1 MINIKKYTTKR
12 SRDYIKDWFFLIIW
26 GVFLNFRNDENKNN
40 IKYPRKKLNGY
51 LVCES
56 CKGYYQLKDGESPED
71 FEKCEC
77 GGSLD
82 YYKTLKDF
90 KIELD
95 RKNIQRQE
103 YAEIEKMVNILKT
116 KTKERKMMINT
127 LSKQGTVEDELL
139 KDIKKDKWTL
149 GDLLE
154 EKRLQTDAESQ
165 KIFLDEIMRQEEK
178 FNRILKE
185 QRARAKNP
193 VVDINSILE
202 TRGLEIYVIVFVI
215 VVSIILF
222 MLAGK

>member
-1 MINIKKYTTKR
+1 M
-12 SRDYIKDWFFLIIW
+12 
-26 GVFLNFRNDENKNN
+26 
-40 IKYPRKKLNGY
+40 
-51 LVCES
+51 VCEN

-71 FEKCEC
+71 FERCEC
-77 GGSLD
+77 GSPLD

-95 RKNIQRQE
+95 RKNIQRRE

-116 KTKERKMMINT
+116 KTKERKLMINT

-139 KDIKKDKWTL
+139 KDIKDDKWTL

-178 FNRILKE
+178 FNMILKE

-215 VVSIILF
+215 VVFIILF

>member
-1 MINIKKYTTKR
+1 
-12 SRDYIKDWFFLIIW
+12 
-26 GVFLNFRNDENKNN
+26 LNFRNNENKNN
-40 IKYPRKKLNGY
+40 LKYPRKNLNGY
-51 LVCES
+51 LVCEN

-71 FEKCEC
+71 FERCEC
-77 GGSLD
+77 GSSLD

-95 RKNIQRQE
+95 RKNIQRRE

-116 KTKERKMMINT
+116 KTKERKLMVNT
-127 LSKQGTVEDELL
+127 LSKQGTIEDELL
-139 KDIKKDKWTL
+139 KDIKEDNWTL

-178 FNRILKE
+178 FNMILKE
-185 QRARAKNP
+185 QRTRAKNP

-222 MLAGK
+222 MLAGMI

>member
-1 MINIKKYTTKR
+1 MR
-12 SRDYIKDWFFLIIW
+12 
-26 GVFLNFRNDENKNN
+26 
-40 IKYPRKKLNGY
+40 YPRKNLKGY
-51 LVCES
+51 LVCEN

-71 FEKCEC
+71 FERCEC
-77 GGSLD
+77 GSPLD

-90 KIELD
+90 KIDLD
-95 RKNIQRQE
+95 RKNIQRRE

-116 KTKERKMMINT
+116 KTKERKLMINT

-139 KDIKKDKWTL
+139 KDIKDDKWTL

-154 EKRLQTDAESQ
+154 EKSLQTDAESQ

-178 FNRILKE
+178 FNMILKE